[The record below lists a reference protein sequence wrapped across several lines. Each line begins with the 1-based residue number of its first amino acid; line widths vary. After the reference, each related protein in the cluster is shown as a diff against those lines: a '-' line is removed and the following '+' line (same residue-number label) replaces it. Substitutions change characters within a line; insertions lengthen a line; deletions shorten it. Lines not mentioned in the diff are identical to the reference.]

1 MGSLRRILAV
11 ALLVAFGAIGWSS
24 TTARALGSLNVQA
37 TILEIKDRAHL
48 IQQLA
53 TQIAGQASDPRI
65 KSAALSVAYD
75 ARRLHDGA
83 EKVLRP

>member
-1 MGSLRRILAV
+1 VALPRRILGA
-11 ALLVAFGAIGWSS
+11 ALLVAFAAIGWSS
-24 TTARALGSLNVQA
+24 APARAFDSLSVQA
-37 TILEIKDRAHL
+37 TVLEIKDRAFT

-53 TQIAGQASDPRI
+53 TQIAGQTQDPRLRTL
-65 KSAALSVAYD
+65 ALGVAFD